1 VQTGG
6 ASSCK
11 LRSRAAMLRLSAS
24 YLLCIANCAA
34 AATGVPK
41 EHGYVVRDA
50 STGRLLWE
58 SKESDE
64 RPSDALVHG
73 SFEDSIQEIGTGKLK
88 LATASSTATD
98 VELFEALGFAE
109 GALTAGRIV
118 QHMHNMFEQKP
129 VAAEVGE
136 FMLENMAYMQR
147 QVDAHAE
154 EDPYWSVVATL
165 LARNRGLRDGF
176 RSRLGKLEL
185 DTLLVDSDGIELME
199 QAALLRQR
207 SLLLQSLPEQ
217 LLDMELLRLNLV
229 MDIDEIAR
237 AVNKSS
243 SGATSSELAAAVG
256 LAEARASGGH
266 GHCSVLVK
274 VAGSQIIF
282 GHNTWKDFKEM
293 LRIWKDISIIHVQ
306 NPAIVNR
313 RLSYPSYPGYY
324 ASTDDWLMLPDS
336 QLAVF
341 ETTDD
346 AYDTARLAKHVQ
358 PSTINT
364 PMRSM
369 IASLMAGNGREWYD
383 TFSRENS
390 GTQNNQWMII
400 DAAAWHTYLSS
411 RDAKPAGV
419 LWVLEQQPGSIVG
432 HDMTEHL
439 LRESFWS
446 SYNVP
451 HFEQTM
457 LISRVK
463 EHPSV
468 NGACVGQRGPLLA
481 SAQRHIASVADMQK
495 LLTTNQWETS
505 SLAWSCPKC
514 SVASRFDLPG
524 SNSSMGKG
532 VLSGHEM
539 EHVSHFGSEAKLG
552 CHFSGF
558 FGAIDAK
565 VADDRMVAEGK
576 TLFVSGPARNG
587 GIPAFSWEAAEDAA
601 PKNHVP
607 QHAGHPKGPWTFP
620 WVTLGGVQ
628 HRDHFAAYV

>member
-1 VQTGG
+1 
-6 ASSCK
+6 
-11 LRSRAAMLRLSAS
+11 M
-24 YLLCIANCAA
+24 
-34 AATGVPK
+34 
-41 EHGYVVRDA
+41 
-50 STGRLLWE
+50 
-58 SKESDE
+58 
-64 RPSDALVHG
+64 
-73 SFEDSIQEIGTGKLK
+73 K

-109 GALTAGRIV
+109 GTLTASRIV

-147 QVDAHAE
+147 QADAHAE
-154 EDPYWSVVATL
+154 DDPYWNVVAAL

-176 RSRLGKLEL
+176 QSRLGKLEI
-185 DTLLVDSDGIELME
+185 DTLLMIESGDIEFME

-237 AVNKSS
+237 AVNKRN
-243 SGATSSELAAAVG
+243 SGATSSELAVAVD
-256 LAEARASGGH
+256 LAKARASGGH

-293 LRIWKDISIIHVQ
+293 LRIWKDVSITHVQ

-369 IASLMAGNGREWYD
+369 IASLMAGNGREWYEI
-383 TFSRENS
+383 FSRENS

-400 DAAAWHTYLSS
+400 DAAAWHKYLSR
-411 RDAKPAGV
+411 RDSKPTGV
-419 LWVLEQQPGSIVG
+419 FWVLEQQPGSIVG
-432 HDMTEHL
+432 RDMTEHL

-451 HFEQTM
+451 HFRQTI
-457 LISRVK
+457 LTSREK

-468 NGACVGQRGPLLA
+468 NDACVGQRGPLLA
-481 SAQRHIASVADMQK
+481 SAQRHIASVADMQE
-495 LLTTNQWETS
+495 LLTTNQWKTS

-524 SNSSMGKG
+524 NNGSMGKG
-532 VLSGHEM
+532 VLSEHEM
-539 EHVSHFGSEAKLG
+539 QRVSHFGSTAQLG

-576 TLFVSGPARNG
+576 TLFVSGPARKG
-587 GIPAFSWEAAEDAA
+587 GVPPFSWEAAEDAA
-601 PKNHVP
+601 SKKNVP

-620 WVTLGGVQ
+620 WVTLGGMQ
-628 HRDHFAAYV
+628 HGDHFAAYA